1 MSTNSIGDFR
11 VLHDIARAI
20 NSTLSTDE
28 VLRAI
33 VKTVTGAVHAK
44 GCCIL
49 MKETGSSQLVN
60 AASYGLS
67 ENYLSKGQVSLDPII
82 AEVSEGNPVLVLD
95 AVYDRRVQYPEA
107 SREEKIA
114 SILSV
119 PLTYLGELIGILR
132 IYTAERRFFSEEEM
146 DFVKAVA
153 DLSATALSRA
163 REHENQIANLES
175 RTNACYLEL
184 DKLQQGRRYL
194 MRFLAMVGHDLKS
207 PIAAVE
213 SYLNV
218 MKACIAGPLNEK
230 QKNMMDRSSIRLR
243 ELVALINDLVDVSRL
258 EAGQIPME
266 VVKVPLEPAIQEA
279 LEVAKV
285 EAEQKGLQL
294 RTELASPL
302 PQVIADK
309 RRLQQVL
316 VNLLTNAVRYTPA
329 PGEVILRVRDTD
341 GVVLFEIIDTGIG
354 IPPEDFP
361 HIFEEFFRG
370 HNVEAKGTGLGLSI
384 VHRIVEY
391 LGGKIWVDSPCPET
405 GKGSK
410 FSFTLL
416 KEMPSGGIRGVE
428 AQQLPESLA

>member
-1 MSTNSIGDFR
+1 MATGNIGDFR
-11 VLHDIARAI
+11 VLYEIAAAI
-20 NSTLSTDE
+20 NSTLSTDQ
-28 VLRAI
+28 VLQAVVKSVTEAI
-33 VKTVTGAVHAK
+33 RVKACRLLLREA
-44 GCCIL
+44 
-49 MKETGSSQLVN
+49 GSRELIH

-67 ENYLSKGQVSLDPII
+67 ENYLSKGPVTLDPILG
-82 AEVSEGNPVLVLD
+82 EVSKGNPTLVLD
-95 AVYDRRVQYPEA
+95 AVYDRRVLYPDA
-107 SREEKIA
+107 AKEEGIA

-119 PLTYLGELIGILR
+119 PLISTGELIGILR
-132 IYTAERRFFSEEEM
+132 IYTAERRFFSPEEI
-146 DFVKAVA
+146 DFLETVA
-153 DLSATALSRA
+153 DLSVIALSRA
-163 REHENQIANLES
+163 REHEDQITNLES
-175 RTNACYLEL
+175 QTKALYLEL
-184 DKLQQGRRYL
+184 DKLQEGRRYL

-213 SYLNV
+213 GYLNV
-218 MKACIAGPLNEK
+218 MKACIAGPLTEK
-230 QKNMMDRSSIRLR
+230 QKNMVERSIIRLR

-266 VVKVPLEPAIQEA
+266 VVKISLEPAIEEA
-279 LEVAKV
+279 LEIAKA

-294 RTELASPL
+294 KTELASPL
-302 PQVIADK
+302 PQVIADE

-329 PGEVILRVRDTD
+329 PGEVVLRVRETD
-341 GVVLFEIIDTGIG
+341 GQALFEIIDTGVG

-405 GKGSK
+405 GRGSK

-416 KEMPSGGIRGVE
+416 KEMPPGGIRGVE
-428 AQQLPESLA
+428 LQQLPQSLA